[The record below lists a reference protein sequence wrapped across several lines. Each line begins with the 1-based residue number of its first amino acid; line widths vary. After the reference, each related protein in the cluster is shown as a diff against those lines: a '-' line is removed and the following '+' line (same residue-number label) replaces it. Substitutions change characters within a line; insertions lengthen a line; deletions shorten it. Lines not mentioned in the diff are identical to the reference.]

1 MLYASLRNP
10 RACFERDAF
19 HAAPHAPL
27 GNVMDASALL
37 ALSGAGFLVGL
48 VGSTHCVG
56 MCGPFAATAARHH
69 GWRGVMPYSAGR
81 WATYATLG
89 LVAGSLGAVLATL
102 RVVGFWLSAAILV
115 VVALQLAGVLPEP
128 KWTQGVSRR
137 LMRLA
142 GPLGPTGA
150 RIVLGL
156 STALLPCGLVY
167 AALGVA
173 VTAGSPLGGA
183 LVMVAFGVGTTPL
196 LVALGAGFRRLT
208 KQGRGV
214 RQVMAVVVA
223 VVGLWTLA
231 QRVPD
236 WSGEKRD
243 CCQGVE
249 DAPSSP

>member
-1 MLYASLRNP
+1 MAH
-10 RACFERDAF
+10 AF
-19 HAAPHAPL
+19 VSCAAPPRPFPRPT
-27 GNVMDASALL
+27 GFEMDASALM
-37 ALSGAGFLVGL
+37 ALLGAGFLVGL

-56 MCGPFAATAARHH
+56 MCGPFAATAARHQ
-69 GWRGVMPYSAGR
+69 GWRGVLPYSMGR

-89 LVAGSLGAVLATL
+89 VVAGSLGAVLATL
-102 RVVGFWLSAAILV
+102 RVVGFGVSALILV
-115 VVALQLAGVLPEP
+115 AVALQLAGVLPEP
-128 KWTQGVSRR
+128 KWTQGISRR

-142 GPLGPTGA
+142 GPLGPNGA
-150 RIVLGL
+150 RMVLGF

-173 VTAGSPLGGA
+173 VTAGSPVGGA
-183 LVMVAFGVGTTPL
+183 LVMIAFGMGTTPL
-196 LVALGAGFRRLT
+196 LIALGAGFRRLT
-208 KQGRGV
+208 KQGRGA

-236 WSGEKRD
+236 LSGEKRD

-249 DAPSSP
+249 DAPSLPVNHAE